1 VASFD
6 VSVIGELNL
15 DLILYGLPQE
25 LKLEHEHLAKD
36 LSITLGSS
44 SAIFAHNL
52 SSLGNKVGFSSSI
65 GSYPF
70 GEICI
75 QRLGASGVDM
85 SRVRRLAGKTT
96 GLTII
101 LPQRQQRFILT
112 YPGTM
117 YDLSEKDLEL
127 RYVFDAKHLHVSSY
141 FLQKAIRPRLI
152 DIFRKAKEA
161 GLTTS
166 LDTNDDP
173 EDRWPADVQLL
184 LKYVDILLPNEREA
198 CKLAQVDDVARAAD
212 ILSQKVP
219 MLVIKRGSQGA
230 MARVGKEKYSAYP
243 PVVDATDAVGAGD
256 SFDAGFV
263 HQFIRG
269 AKIEDCLKF
278 ANIAGALSVTRAGG
292 TEAFRDAKHRQ
303 EFLHKHAAG
312 LGSSPVGAAP
322 PLRK

>member
-44 SAIFAHNL
+44 SAIFAYNL
-52 SSLGNKVGFSSSI
+52 SSLGNKVGFSSCI
-65 GSYPF
+65 GSDPF

-85 SRVRRLAGKTT
+85 SRVR
-96 GLTII
+96 
-101 LPQRQQRFILT
+101 T

-117 YDLSEKDLEL
+117 YDLSEKDLEM
-127 RYVFDAKHLHVSSY
+127 RYVFDAKHLHLSSY

-219 MLVIKRGSQGA
+219 MLVIKRGAQGA
-230 MARVGKEKYSAYP
+230 LARVGKEKYSAYP
-243 PVVDATDAVGAGD
+243 PVVDATDVVGAGD

-263 HQFIRG
+263 HKFIRG
-269 AKIEDCLKF
+269 AKIEECLKF

-303 EFLHKHAAG
+303 EFLQKHAAG
-312 LGSSPVGAAP
+312 LSSSPVGAAP
-322 PLRK
+322 RLRK

>member
-52 SSLGNKVGFSSSI
+52 SSLGNKVAFSSCI
-65 GSYPF
+65 GSDPF

-117 YDLSEKDLEL
+117 YDLSEKDLDL
-127 RYVFDAKHLHVSSY
+127 RYVFDARHFHVSSY

-198 CKLAQVDDVARAAD
+198 CKLAQVDDVSRAAD

-219 MLVIKRGSQGA
+219 TLVIKRGSQGA

-243 PVVDATDAVGAGD
+243 PVVDATDVVGAGD

-312 LGSSPVGAAP
+312 LGSSPSGAALR
-322 PLRK
+322 LRK

>member
-1 VASFD
+1 MVSFG

-25 LKLEHEHLAKD
+25 LVLEREHLAKD

-52 SSLGNKVGFSSSI
+52 SSLGNKVGFSSCI
-65 GSYPF
+65 GSDPF

-96 GLTII
+96 GLTVV
-101 LPQRQQRFILT
+101 LPQRQQRYILT

-117 YDLSEKDLEL
+117 YDLSEKDLDL

-141 FLQKAIRPRLI
+141 FLQKAIRPKLI

-173 EDRWPADVQLL
+173 EDRWPTDVQLL

-198 CKLAQVDDVARAAD
+198 CKLAQVDDVTRAMD

-219 MLVIKRGSQGA
+219 MLVVKRGAQGA
-230 MARVGKEKYSAYP
+230 LGRVGKEKYSAYP
-243 PVVDATDAVGAGD
+243 PMVDATDVVGAGD

-269 AKIEDCLKF
+269 AKFEDCLKF

-312 LGSSPVGAAP
+312 LGSSPAGTAP
-322 PLRK
+322 TLRK